1 MTEYSDKEKELIEYY
16 KSLPKFSLNI
26 FEMERL
32 LKKPLEYA
40 VDLEYCIN
48 NYIFIFG
55 YNLCEIGK
63 GLHENQYLM
72 DEIELSKKHK
82 TQSSLYER
90 ITNHEKT
97 DCHSWNG
104 FWWNPSGTGSGRQ
117 WPRDR
122 AGGPQ

>member
-82 TQSSLYER
+82 TQYFSNFEQRPFLDDYFLLRGMPVREAKGKIWKR
-90 ITNHEKT
+90 ILLRYFH
-97 DCHSWNG
+97 
-104 FWWNPSGTGSGRQ
+104 
-117 WPRDR
+117 
-122 AGGPQ
+122 